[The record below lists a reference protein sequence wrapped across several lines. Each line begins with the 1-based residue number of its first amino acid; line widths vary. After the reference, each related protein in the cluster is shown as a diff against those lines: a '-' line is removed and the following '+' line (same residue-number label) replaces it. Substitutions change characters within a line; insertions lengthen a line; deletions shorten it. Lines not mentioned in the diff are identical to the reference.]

1 MRRYLIRRLIVLG
14 LSLAVAS
21 AAIFGVVALVPG
33 DPASFML
40 GTGAQPDTLAAL
52 RQQMGLDLPWPL
64 RYARWLGGVLT
75 GDLGQ
80 SLTYKTPVGGMILER
95 MHVSLPLAL
104 MALAVAVAIA
114 FPVGT
119 LSAAGTPFRRT
130 AFRRGRRSAPPAE
143 LLARSC
149 G

>member
-64 RYARWLGGVLT
+64 RYARWLGGVL
-75 GDLGQ
+75 GRDLPGK
-80 SLTYKTPVGGMILER
+80 LGRAPHFPPVG
-95 MHVSLPLAL
+95 A
-104 MALAVAVAIA
+104 
-114 FPVGT
+114 
-119 LSAAGTPFRRT
+119 
-130 AFRRGRRSAPPAE
+130 
-143 LLARSC
+143 
-149 G
+149 

>member
-52 RQQMGLDLPWPL
+52 RQQMGLDLPL
-64 RYARWLGGVLT
+64 
-75 GDLGQ
+75 
-80 SLTYKTPVGGMILER
+80 SLI
-95 MHVSLPLAL
+95 H
-104 MALAVAVAIA
+104 I
-114 FPVGT
+114 
-119 LSAAGTPFRRT
+119 
-130 AFRRGRRSAPPAE
+130 
-143 LLARSC
+143 
-149 G
+149 